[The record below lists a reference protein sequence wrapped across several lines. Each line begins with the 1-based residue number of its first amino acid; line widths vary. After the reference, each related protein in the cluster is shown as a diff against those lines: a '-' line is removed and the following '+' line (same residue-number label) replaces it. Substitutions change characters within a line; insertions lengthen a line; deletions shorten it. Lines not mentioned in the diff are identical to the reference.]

1 MKTIVTVK
9 NKMAKQQSVKKR
21 KGAKVFMGYKMIS
34 GSQNTSSSKKKI
46 NSTYGMLYVI
56 SVRYC

>member
-9 NKMAKQQSVKKR
+9 NKMAKQQSVRKR

-34 GSQNTSSSKKKI
+34 GSQNTSSKKKI

-56 SVRYC
+56 SVRHC